1 MVLFLSDLSVKNEG
15 FIRFFHYESRV
26 DLTPF
31 MSGSEFFDFSS
42 LFSLCVYLLMF
53 FLIFS
58 YLIFLHLFLWT
69 SVSSFIAELNV
80 IQYCLLNLPGLQGIV

>member
-1 MVLFLSDLSVKNEG
+1 MSKEDLRTGYPQFTKHTMASCSDLINYIWLYFISDLSVKDKG
-15 FIRFFHYESRV
+15 LTHFFHYESRV

-31 MSGSEFFDFSS
+31 MPVSDLFDFSS

-58 YLIFLHLFLWT
+58 YLFF
-69 SVSSFIAELNV
+69 
-80 IQYCLLNLPGLQGIV
+80 